1 MESSGKIANTA
12 EYECLFKLEN
22 VLRNFIIQDFQ
33 PVVGGWHALKKHRFP
48 AGDEDKKRIEK
59 NLKRWKEE
67 QEEKSIDN
75 TSSYHPLYFF
85 EFVDLIGIIK
95 RNDNW
100 NDFFKE
106 KFTVNKTD
114 FEKESKD
121 CFPIRNRIAHSRYC
135 RKGDLATLEK
145 FSQTVKSAVGG
156 SNNYDEL
163 FLKSYEI
170 ANADDLIER
179 YQTGIKQGFQKILKL
194 ESLEEE
200 IISLLN
206 CIEGEE
212 FVLDKVLNFSQIE
225 TTSELRNLILNYHN
239 LPSGRGSI
247 KDRREWK
254 KVHGDL
260 VMELAKDLE
269 LEINLDNEK
278 TT

>member
-1 MESSGKIANTA
+1 M
-12 EYECLFKLEN
+12 
-22 VLRNFIIQDFQ
+22 
-33 PVVGGWHALKKHRFP
+33 
-48 AGDEDKKRIEK
+48 
-59 NLKRWKEE
+59 
-67 QEEKSIDN
+67 
-75 TSSYHPLYFF
+75 
-85 EFVDLIGIIK
+85 
-95 RNDNW
+95 
-100 NDFFKE
+100 
-106 KFTVNKTD
+106 
-114 FEKESKD
+114 
-121 CFPIRNRIAHSRYC
+121 
-135 RKGDLATLEK
+135 
-145 FSQTVKSAVGG
+145 
-156 SNNYDEL
+156 
-163 FLKSYEI
+163 
-170 ANADDLIER
+170 
-179 YQTGIKQGFQKILKL
+179 KQGFQKILKL